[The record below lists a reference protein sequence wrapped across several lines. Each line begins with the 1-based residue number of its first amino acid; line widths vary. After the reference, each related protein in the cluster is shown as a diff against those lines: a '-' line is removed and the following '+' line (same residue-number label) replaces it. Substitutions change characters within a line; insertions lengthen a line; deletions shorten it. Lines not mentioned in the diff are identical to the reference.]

1 MTRDA
6 RTLVAVDVALL
17 MLSEEDRL
25 CVLLRKGQQ
34 DPVSGRWSL
43 PGAFLHEGEQ
53 LVDAAV
59 RALADQ
65 GLQGRAPT
73 VLGVFDGAGQTDRD
87 SRGPVLCVAH
97 SDVVP
102 EPEIAGPDLVLAPVD
117 ERWPGR
123 HRSLPFDQDRIVAQ
137 AVAQT
142 RAAYATTP
150 DPCGLLGPESFTLT
164 ELRGVHEVVLGEALQ
179 RDTFARRMKPQLAL
193 TGEQTAGT
201 VGRPSQ
207 LYLRA

>member
-6 RTLVAVDVALL
+6 RTLVVVDVALL
-17 MLSEEDRL
+17 AVSQDRL
-25 CVLLRKGQQ
+25 CVLLRRGQHE
-34 DPVSGRWSL
+34 PVRGRWSL
-43 PGAFLHEGEQ
+43 PSSFLHEGEQ
-53 LVDAAV
+53 LLDTAL

-65 GLQGRAPT
+65 GLHGQEPT
-73 VLGVFDGAGQTDRD
+73 VLGVFDGAGQDDRD
-87 SRGPVLCVAH
+87 SRGPVLCVAC

-102 EPEIAGPDLVLAPVD
+102 APEVAGPDQVLAPVD

-142 RAAYATTP
+142 QAAYASTP
-150 DPCGLLGPESFTLT
+150 DPYGLLGPESFTLT
-164 ELRGVHEVVLGEALQ
+164 ELRTLHEAVLDESLQ
-179 RDTFARRMKPQLAL
+179 RDTFARRMKPQLVE
-193 TGEQTAGT
+193 TDEQTAGT